1 MKLCPQCE
9 FIYEDDQNLCDMDG
23 ETLVHDT
30 RVGVLPETLSATTG
44 ARPAQSRRKSIAVPV
59 VAGLVFS
66 AVLFISYCASSPLL
80 HLKVASPIRR
90 PEAKETSL
98 QQQLTPPPDGSQ
110 SQPGNPSQSPANPV
124 EVSESVNS
132 QADES
137 TAKLVSESA
146 QSQRV
151 LKATDKVPKASD
163 NRLTISR
170 ALPPLPQVRPLPR
183 LSPPRRLETAR
194 ANSQLSGSNQQA
206 VVVEVKPPNRTAK
219 KRSKVTTLLKKSAQL
234 LKKPF
239 SF

>member
-23 ETLVHDT
+23 ETLVHDIRT
-30 RVGVLPETLSATTG
+30 GVLPETLTG
-44 ARPAQSRRKSIAVPV
+44 AAPAKSRRKSIAVPI

-66 AVLFISYCASSPLL
+66 AVLFIGYCASSPLL
-80 HLKVASPIRR
+80 HLNVAAPIRR

-110 SQPGNPSQSPANPV
+110 SQPANPSQSPANPV

-132 QADES
+132 RAHES
-137 TAKLVSESA
+137 TAKLMSESA
-146 QSQRV
+146 RSQRV
-151 LKATDKVPKASD
+151 LKATKVPKASAD
-163 NRLTISR
+163 RLTIAR
-170 ALPPLPQVRPLPR
+170 ALPPLPEVRPLPR

-194 ANSQLSGSNQQA
+194 ADLQLSGSNQQA
-206 VVVEVKPPNRTAK
+206 WVVEVKPSKVEAN
-219 KRSKVTTLLKKSAQL
+219 KRSKLTTLFKKTTRL

-239 SF
+239 RF